1 MPRIII
7 DRFSLSIAAVV
18 LFMIMVAGIVVPW
31 LFTLNEFNVRSF
43 WAGMTVAFIFCV
55 CAWII
60 NNAFDRMSDAQH
72 WHRKYSDLF
81 DSAQRDRERARAF
94 DDRENQLLHAIEQ
107 AQGYIADPNR
117 RRGYKDQAPQVLAEI
132 ERAIRPASMPM
143 AGPYLVPDEP
153 SKTAVPNWLAHSL
166 QQNGPIPQVK
176 IPRRTTA

>member
-18 LFMIMVAGIVVPW
+18 LFMMMVAGIVIPW

-72 WHRKYSDLF
+72 WHRKYSDMF

-94 DDRENQLLHAIEQ
+94 DNRENQLLHAIEQ
-107 AQGYIADPNR
+107 AQGYITDPNR

-132 ERAIRPASMPM
+132 EKVLNPATRSFAELSLDPN
-143 AGPYLVPDEP
+143 GLLKP
-153 SKTAVPNWLAHSL
+153 AVPNWLAHGL

-176 IPRRTTA
+176 IPRRSA